1 MIPISGEKEN
11 SMSRSM
17 SRKIGLFLRIGAA
30 IVVMFYISYFAST
43 PVAIKLDSVFEFQ
56 LFTKLPT
63 WLMTSVVFLII
74 TSYGFFIFT
83 QIGKIFSKDHKAK
96 NENKPIARSE
106 EIVESE
112 IAAID
117 VKIEKLTNM
126 KELLVAEKE
135 ELRKKRYA
143 SATKNCKRGEFFDYS
158 LKAEKKA

>member
-1 MIPISGEKEN
+1 MN
-11 SMSRSM
+11 RSM

-83 QIGKIFSKDHKAK
+83 QIGKIFSKDHKGTK

-143 SATKNCKRGEFFDYS
+143 SVTKNCKRGDFFNYS
-158 LKAEKKA
+158 LKEKA

>member
-1 MIPISGEKEN
+1 
-11 SMSRSM
+11 M
-17 SRKIGLFLRIGAA
+17 SRKKIGLLLRVGVA

-74 TSYGFFIFT
+74 TSYGFFVFT
-83 QIGKIFSKDHKAK
+83 QIATIFSKRHKK
-96 NENKPIARSE
+96 TTNENKPKARSE

-112 IAAID
+112 IATID
-117 VKIEKLTNM
+117 SKIEKLTNM

-143 SATKNCKRGEFFDYS
+143 SVTKNCKRGDFFNYS
-158 LKAEKKA
+158 LKEKA

>member
-11 SMSRSM
+11 SMSRK
-17 SRKIGLFLRIGAA
+17 KIGLLLRVGVA

-74 TSYGFFIFT
+74 TSYGFFVFT
-83 QIGKIFSKDHKAK
+83 QIATIFSKRHKK
-96 NENKPIARSE
+96 TTNENKPKARRSE

-112 IAAID
+112 IATID
-117 VKIEKLTNM
+117 SKIEKLTNM

-143 SATKNCKRGEFFDYS
+143 SVTKNCKRGDFFNYS
-158 LKAEKKA
+158 LKEKA